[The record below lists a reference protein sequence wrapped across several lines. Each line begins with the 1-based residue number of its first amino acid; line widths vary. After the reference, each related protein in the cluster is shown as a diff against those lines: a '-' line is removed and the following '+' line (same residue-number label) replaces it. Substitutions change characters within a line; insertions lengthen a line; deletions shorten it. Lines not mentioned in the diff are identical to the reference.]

1 MAITNLSDYA
11 KDSKHLYMLLSRL
24 QQDCDYFLGYGNRS
38 VKYLWALNVDEHLN
52 EMVEIYNY
60 LGEKPEWLTIDEINR
75 YKELM
80 QG

>member
-24 QQDCDYFLGYGNRS
+24 QQDCDYFLGYGNRNI
-38 VKYLWALNVDEHLN
+38 KYLWALNVDEHLN